1 MTARFHRVL
10 ALVVISSL
18 ASTVAA
24 QGPLTLP
31 AQVNG
36 QLTGT
41 SERVELTLAD
51 AIRPADRYTF
61 SLTAGQ
67 TATVRMES
75 TAFDPYL
82 KVLRNGTVHARN
94 DDHDGSRDVSQ
105 LTLSS
110 PGAYTVLAGSFTA
123 VTNMGPYELAVSLS
137 DSPSSSPP
145 STGTRLSRDGGTTRG
160 ALTDGDMDILF
171 SFPIASIKTDL
182 YQVELRAGD
191 VLTVMLE
198 SSAFETSLSL
208 LAGDHTRTIDPPIVA
223 FDGEV
228 GSHRSRIRFSVPESG
243 MYTIYASAISE
254 EGRGRYSLTWSV
266 D

>member
-10 ALVVISSL
+10 AFVVFGLL
-18 ASTVAA
+18 ASTAAA

-31 AQVNG
+31 AQVSG

-94 DDHDGSRDVSQ
+94 DDHDGSREVSQ

-123 VTNMGPYELAVSLS
+123 VTNIGPYELAVTLS
-137 DSPSSSPP
+137 RPA
-145 STGTRLSRDGGTTRG
+145 TQTISRDGGTTRG
-160 ALTDGDMDILF
+160 VLTDDDMDILL
-171 SFPIASIKTDL
+171 SFPMAAIKTDS
-182 YQVELRAGD
+182 YQAELRAGD
-191 VLTVMLE
+191 VLTMVVE
-198 SSAFETSLSL
+198 STAFETSLSL
-208 LAGDHTRTIDPPIVA
+208 LRGEHTRTLDPPIIA
-223 FDGEV
+223 YDGDD
-228 GSHRSRIRFSVPESG
+228 GSHRSQIRFRVPESG
-243 MYTIYASAISE
+243 LYTIYVGTLSE
-254 EGRGRYSLTWSV
+254 DGRGSYSLEWRV
-266 D
+266 E